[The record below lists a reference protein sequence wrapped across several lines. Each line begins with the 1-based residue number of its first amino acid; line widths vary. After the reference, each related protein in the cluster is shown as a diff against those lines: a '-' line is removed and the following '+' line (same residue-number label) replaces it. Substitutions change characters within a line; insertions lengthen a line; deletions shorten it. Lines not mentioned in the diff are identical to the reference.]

1 MDLAAV
7 LAAVPKSKP
16 GSVGVSTP
24 TLPKRSPGRERE
36 PPMTCPDLDVSKV
49 DPKLMAAMRDAHS
62 AKRWP
67 IYLYGDAG
75 RGKSYAMAAVYTLW
89 KHPGAVWRDLSGLLR
104 LVGRI
109 RASDAGYVSLWSA
122 EAGRHVDW
130 WETNVFDSIR
140 NASLVCFD
148 DIGLRSPTDAMYDV
162 LYELVNLR
170 AGKPTM
176 LTGNLKPGEVA
187 KVYDDR
193 IASRILSGCLIEV
206 AGKDR
211 RLSGVKMVKV

>member
-1 MDLAAV
+1 
-7 LAAVPKSKP
+7 
-16 GSVGVSTP
+16 
-24 TLPKRSPGRERE
+24 
-36 PPMTCPDLDVSKV
+36 
-49 DPKLMAAMRDAHS
+49 MAAIREAHS

-67 IYLYGDAG
+67 IYLFGDAG

-89 KHPGAVWRDLSGLLR
+89 KHPGACWRDLSGLLR
-104 LVGRI
+104 LVTRI
-109 RASDAGYVSLWSA
+109 RSSDAGYVSEWHQA
-122 EAGRHVDW
+122 TGRNYDV
-130 WETNVFDSIR
+130 WESTVFDTIR
-140 NASLVCFD
+140 NASLVCLD
-148 DIGLRSPTDAMYDV
+148 DIGLRTPTDAMYDV

-176 LTGNLKPGEVA
+176 LTGNLKPQEVA

>member
-1 MDLAAV
+1 
-7 LAAVPKSKP
+7 
-16 GSVGVSTP
+16 
-24 TLPKRSPGRERE
+24 
-36 PPMTCPDLDVSKV
+36 
-49 DPKLMAAMRDAHS
+49 MAAMREAHA

-89 KHPGAVWRDLSGLLR
+89 KHEAAVWRDLQAEIG

-109 RASDAGYVSLWSA
+109 RKSEAGYVPVWSDK
-122 EAGRHVDW
+122 AGQHVDW
-130 WETNVFDSIR
+130 WESNVFATIR

-148 DIGLRSPTDAMYDV
+148 DIGLRSPSDAMYDV
-162 LYELVNLR
+162 LYQFINLR

-176 LTGNLKPGEVA
+176 LTGNLKPAEVA